1 VPSSRF
7 PLLNASHRGFWLR
20 RLHSL
25 SGVFPV
31 GVFLVSHLWTNARA
45 LGGQRA
51 FDRAVRDINHL
62 PFLPVIEVVGIFL
75 PLAFH
80 AIYGVKLAM
89 DGRPNVGRYPFSR
102 NWLYTLQR
110 ASGLVAF
117 AFIAWHLW
125 EFRVAKLLGS
135 MTAEAFYPTLAEHL
149 SSTTAGVPVYAIVYL
164 VGIAACVFHFA
175 NGLAA
180 FAFGWG
186 VCVSRRS
193 QRWLGACLAVA
204 GAAVFLMGAD
214 TALFFAT
221 GARFA
226 GFAETSSSATGERC
240 SVVDPGSARP
250 AAPAPR
256 PPRSP

>member
-31 GVFLVSHLWTNARA
+31 GVFLVSHLWTNATA

-51 FDRAVRDINHL
+51 FDRAVRDINRMPLL
-62 PFLPVIEVVGIFL
+62 PFIEVFGIFL

-80 AIYGVKLAM
+80 AGYGVVLALEAK
-89 DGRPNVGRYPFSR
+89 PNVGRYPFSR

-110 ASGLVAF
+110 VTGLVAF
-117 AFIAWHLW
+117 LFIAWHLW
-125 EFRVAKLLGS
+125 EFRIAKLLGKMS
-135 MTAEAFYPTLAEHL
+135 IEAFYPTLVEHL
-149 SSTTAGVPVYAIVYL
+149 SSTTAGVPVLAAAYL
-164 VGIAACVFHFA
+164 VGIAASTFHFA
-175 NGLAA
+175 NGLAT

-186 VCVSRRS
+186 ICVSRRS
-193 QRWLGACLAVA
+193 QRMLGAFLAV
-204 GAAVFLMGAD
+204 GGFVVFLIGAD

-221 GARFA
+221 GARFP
-226 GFAETSSSATGERC
+226 GLSESSSSVTAERC
-240 SVVDPGSARP
+240 SVVDPKASKA
-250 AAPAPR
+250 
-256 PPRSP
+256 SP